1 MQMRRSR
8 KCKQNKQQM
17 DPIRYLALADLFK
30 VVIDI
35 LGPWSLNS
43 GNRAI
48 VAANDQRSPD
58 GCQVPSAC
66 SASSV
71 GALWQIAC
79 ERDNGIRV
87 SAAAHVV
94 SRATSPAFRSPF
106 LG

>member
-1 MQMRRSR
+1 
-8 KCKQNKQQM
+8 M
-17 DPIRYLALADLFK
+17 DPMRYLALADLFK

-79 ERDNGIRV
+79 ERDKGFV
-87 SAAAHVV
+87 FLQLPMLCLGPQVQLSA
-94 SRATSPAFRSPF
+94 PLF
-106 LG
+106 